1 MGLKPPACP
10 LLQLTAARA
19 ILQLDRTTLAA
30 LAELV
35 AEIRDDATR
44 EATRSWK
51 KRKAPMARYR
61 LDVATHAAALL
72 RKVRWARGAP
82 SPTRATTVG
91 VDDTGK
97 PRSSRAATRNPIL
110 RMRALTGLLH
120 LPIESRVRL
129 GRLALDLAAECSVR
143 AEASW
148 RGKRRSTAVE
158 WRITAVYA
166 GHLARALL
174 HAPSAQCEIH
184 WDAGPVP
191 SAPQHS
197 DRQHRS

>member
-1 MGLKPPACP
+1 MLSQHATGLKPRACP

-19 ILQLDRTTLAA
+19 ILQLDRAT

-35 AEIRDDATR
+35 AEIRDDASR
-44 EATRSWK
+44 EAARSWK

-61 LDVATHAAALL
+61 LDVATQAAALL
-72 RKVRWARGAP
+72 RMVRWARGAP
-82 SPTRATTVG
+82 SPTGATTVG
-91 VDDTGK
+91 VDDTEK

-110 RMRALTGLLH
+110 RMRALTGLLR

-148 RGKRRSTAVE
+148 RGKRRSAAVE
-158 WRITAVYA
+158 WRTASVYL
-166 GHLARALL
+166 GHLRRALRP
-174 HAPSAQCEIH
+174 APPEQCELQ
-184 WDAGPVP
+184 WEPDCTRRA
-191 SAPQHS
+191 A
-197 DRQHRS
+197 

>member
-1 MGLKPPACP
+1 LLSQHATGLKPRACP

-19 ILQLDRTTLAA
+19 ILQLDRATLAA

-35 AEIRDDATR
+35 AEIRDDASR

-72 RKVRWARGAP
+72 RTVRWARGAP
-82 SPTRATTVG
+82 GPTRATIVG
-91 VDDTGK
+91 VDDTEK

-110 RMRALTGLLH
+110 RMRALTGLLR

-129 GRLALDLAAECSVR
+129 GRLSLDLAAECSVR

-158 WRITAVYA
+158 WRTASVYV
-166 GHLARALL
+166 GHLRRALL
-174 HAPSAQCEIH
+174 HAPPEQCELQ
-184 WDAGPVP
+184 WEPDCTRRA
-191 SAPQHS
+191 A
-197 DRQHRS
+197 